1 MKIVAIADLHL
12 SDHKSLGIDET
23 GRSIFLRKM
32 VALAEGIKKAAV
44 DFDADLIAIAGDF
57 FDTPVLTPSVADAGD
72 EIIKIL
78 SHIPLI
84 LTAGQHDSNTK
95 TPELFPYHTH
105 LSRFKSYPNVVFA
118 DKFETVSVRGQK
130 VCVAP
135 WNPEHALPPEADGDV
150 FIGHGAVQGCRN
162 LEGYRFN
169 SGFRQEDLFKRFRLS
184 IIGDIHNGQVFESND
199 RRILIPGTPV
209 QSNWKDN
216 PTAGV
221 WLCQVPDHEE
231 VTCEFI
237 SSESICPFTFPKYL
251 FTDNPE
257 QKSTSLRHFRYRP
270 PKESKTAE
278 AKTLPEFKKDTTS
291 ITEIGLSIIRKSKID
306 NQDLVSSIFQRLIES
321 LPSTDRKV
329 PRSVL
334 HSVEI
339 HNFLSI
345 EDFQIDFKEFPDNL
359 IVTGKNGSGKS
370 SLVEAIFWCLTGC
383 NTKGIP
389 VNNVRNWYGPH
400 GTWVNV
406 LLEVEDI
413 MYKIGRGR
421 ADGPNLQIFMF
432 TDKWT
437 PYTGSKTACTQDV
450 IYELLGI
457 SEWEIKLLSYF
468 PASNPNLF
476 GSIGKSDRY
485 SLLSTVVGMSTIDAA
500 RDKMAD
506 LIKAAD
512 KEVAS
517 IESRVRTLCE
527 VRDSTQTRLSTY
539 LASKD
544 SQITT
549 DTKDMEKLEEKIRS
563 NLAQVESS
571 EKIREK
577 MGLRYVQS
585 TRLLTERNGINSNIN
600 NLQRTVD
607 TIQKDVANKKQA
619 LMASLEGKC
628 PTCGQS
634 LLNDS
639 VVTNLSREIESLRAG
654 LPDSALTQSLLAG
667 LNKKDVEIKE
677 NEEAINTLKS
687 ELEKSQ
693 DLETSLYLV
702 RTDIAKAKEGL
713 INYEPLIK
721 AETQNLEKYRADVI
735 QEETRFDTLMRLQDV
750 QNWIHKILLKRNG
763 LLMSELAVQGQKL
776 LQDQVDVL
784 TDGESFS
791 VTVEDDLS
799 IAGSFLGRRK
809 ADYNE
814 LSTGQ
819 ARVIDIVMMVALN
832 NLFTQIYGLDSGVL
846 GLVIF
851 DEVLSFLDPAYS
863 DFCFQLINRA
873 NVPKRIVI
881 SHDMN
886 LISRFSSEIS
896 VTLEGESSSVYRKN
910 WAA

>member
-23 GRSIFLRKM
+23 GRSIFLRKT
-32 VALAEGIKKAAV
+32 VALAEGIKRVAE
-44 DFDADLIAIAGDF
+44 DFNADFIAIAGDF

-72 EIIKIL
+72 EIVRIL
-78 SHIPLI
+78 SDISLI

-118 DKFETVSVRGQK
+118 DKFDTVNVRSQK

-135 WNPEHALPPEADGDV
+135 WNPEHALPPEDGDV

-169 SGFRQEDLFKRFRLS
+169 SGFRQDDLFKRFRLS
-184 IIGDIHNGQVFESND
+184 IIGDIHNGQVFESSD

-209 QSNWKDN
+209 QFSWKDS
-216 PTAGV
+216 PTTGI
-221 WLCQVPDHEE
+221 WLCQVPDEGP
-231 VTCEFI
+231 VTCEFT

-270 PKESKTAE
+270 PKESKTE
-278 AKTLPEFKKDTTS
+278 TKVLTEFKKDTSS
-291 ITEIGLSIIRKSKID
+291 ITEIGLSIIKKSKID

-334 HSVEI
+334 HSIEI

-359 IVTGKNGSGKS
+359 IITGKNGSGKS

-406 LLEVEDI
+406 LLEVEDT

-437 PYTGSKTACTQDV
+437 PYTGSKTSCTQDV

-485 SLLSTVVGMSTIDAA
+485 SLLSTVVGMSTIDTA
-500 RDKMAD
+500 RDKMAE
-506 LIKAAD
+506 LIKVAD
-512 KEVAS
+512 REVAVV
-517 IESRVRTLCE
+517 ESRIRTLRE
-527 VRDSTQTRLSTY
+527 VGGNTKARLQDYMASRDSQT
-539 LASKD
+539 
-544 SQITT
+544 TT
-549 DTKDMEKLEEKIRS
+549 DTKDMQQLEERIRS

-577 MGLRYVQS
+577 IGLRYVKS
-585 TRLLTERNGINSNIN
+585 TRLLTERNGISSNIN

-607 TIQKDVANKKQA
+607 TVQKDVANKKQA
-619 LMASLEGKC
+619 LAASLEGKC

-634 LLNDS
+634 LFNDD
-639 VVTNLSREIESLRAG
+639 VVNNLTTEIESLRGG
-654 LPDSALTQSLLAG
+654 LPDTELIKSLLAG
-667 LNKKDVEIKE
+667 LIKKDVEIKE
-677 NEEAINTLKS
+677 NEEALNTLKS

-702 RTDIAKAKEGL
+702 MTDIAKAKEGMV
-713 INYEPLIK
+713 NYEPLIQ
-721 AETQNLEKYRADVI
+721 AETQNFEKYKADI
-735 QEETRFDTLMRLQDV
+735 TQEETRFDTLARLQEV
-750 QNWIHKILLKRNG
+750 QNWIHKTLLKRNG
-763 LLMSELAVQGQKL
+763 LLMSELAKQGQRI
-776 LQDQVDVL
+776 LQDQVDML

-809 ADYNE
+809 ADYSE

-881 SHDMN
+881 SHDVG
-886 LISRFSSEIS
+886 LISRFNSEIN
-896 VTLEGESSSVYRKN
+896 VTLGQGESSSVYRKN
-910 WAA
+910 WS